1 MLQLDDDQC
10 RRTCV
15 TGINCCLTSQPCLH
29 NGICIPL
36 LDKNKRFN
44 CKCIDGYTGH
54 RCTEKAKSCR
64 AFLNGNQKAGNFQIY
79 DNNDNLYT
87 VYCSFDDQMAWT
99 LVQSFKYSNR
109 GGYMTP
115 IYTNDPKNEN
125 SPSWEDYR
133 LSWSRMNDIHEDSNS
148 KWRLTCNFGKDGP
161 VQTDY
166 VRATHAGVPLLDSAT
181 SQHNECKTV
190 EFIDIRN
197 KSCIDCKVLI
207 AHGLTEI
214 WPIHVDS
221 YYSEIR
227 HDCSADFSPSNDCGM
242 KGEDNFGNYRCV
254 NNKHRCSAA
263 NESTTQL
270 WFGGK

>member
-1 MLQLDDDQC
+1 MEYVC
-10 RRTCV
+10 R
-15 TGINCCLTSQPCLH
+15 CLTRTNVLTAH
-29 NGICIPL
+29 VL
-36 LDKNKRFN
+36 
-44 CKCIDGYTGH
+44 
-54 RCTEKAKSCR
+54 
-64 AFLNGNQKAGNFQIY
+64 
-79 DNNDNLYT
+79 T
-87 VYCSFDDQMAWT
+87 VIQDTAVQRCSFVA
-99 LVQSFKYSNR
+99 LA
-109 GGYMTP
+109 
-115 IYTNDPKNEN
+115 
-125 SPSWEDYR
+125 
-133 LSWSRMNDIHEDSNS
+133 
-148 KWRLTCNFGKDGP
+148 TCNFGKDGP

-166 VRATHAGVPLLDSAT
+166 VRATHVGVPLLDSAT
-181 SQHNECKTV
+181 SEHNECKTV

-207 AHGLTEI
+207 AHSLTAN

-242 KGEDNFGNYRCV
+242 EGEDNFGNYRCV